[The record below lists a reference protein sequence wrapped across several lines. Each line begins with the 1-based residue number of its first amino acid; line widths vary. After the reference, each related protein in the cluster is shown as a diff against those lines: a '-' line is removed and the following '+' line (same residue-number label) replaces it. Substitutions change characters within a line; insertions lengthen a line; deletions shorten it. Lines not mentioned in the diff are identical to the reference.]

1 MTIAEPPE
9 IVTRAWS
16 ELAEH
21 WDDQTRHD
29 ALLGL
34 VAKHDCYAWAA
45 VQYKARGD
53 DPIAARQ
60 LERIRKALFATMM
73 LTASRKPDAGKLPFK
88 GSILVLAIVVILSV
102 VGMLYLQFR
111 QARTAHPT
119 QSQPR

>member
-1 MTIAEPPE
+1 MKIAEPPE

-21 WDDQTRHD
+21 WDEQPRHD

-34 VAKHDCYAWAA
+34 VAQHECYAWAA
-45 VQYKARGD
+45 AQYKARGD

-73 LTASRKPDAGKLPFK
+73 VTAKPKPDPTKVPFK
-88 GSILVLAIVVILSV
+88 GAILVLVMVAILTG

-111 QARTAHPT
+111 QAHTAQIHP
-119 QSQPR
+119 R